1 MKKDSKMKRILA
13 RMLVVALV
21 LQMGLPLNVM
31 AAPSELQETETETEA
46 PLREEI
52 SESEEASEEATEEVA
67 TEEISE
73 VATEEISEESTEENT
88 EEVLEPISSE
98 EEMDDFGAT
107 GYTNER
113 VLNGGFRV
121 ATDENGK
128 CVLIS
133 YEGDAEE
140 VVVPAPIEIVD
151 TYAICLDS
159 IKKITFGETVKELR
173 SRCICD
179 TSNLEVIDFG
189 HVEKM
194 EAYVLFQCYSFN
206 KIILPRNN
214 FEINGQF
221 QQHAVFQS
229 KVTVEIPKEVTELP
243 KEAFGI
249 DQSTMEVEKYI
260 VEEGNPSY
268 EAIDDVLYTKP
279 QDGGRTLI
287 GYPMYK
293 PVESFVIPEDVT
305 TIGDNAFWFCCE
317 KSPLK
322 ELTISK
328 NVKTIEEEAFAYTKL
343 DKLILLANVETVVEP
358 KYAYRPNHFEGDY
371 NWICGVDELVLDG
384 EALQM
389 SVENKTKLFGEA
401 NVRKLTLPADFQGNI
416 SGKMLAT
423 YSALEKVNIAEENE
437 VYKTVDGMVLS
448 KDGTILY
455 AMPASNSNSK
465 EIIIPESV
473 TTIKTDAFYA
483 PSGKMKCPV
492 SKVTI
497 PSGVNSIEANA
508 FTPNGS
514 LGISAV
520 FEGAADAFD
529 TDAIANDGEGV
540 TIFCLQDEADELKNK
555 FPACNVIPVGMELE
569 VPEVTSQTEIVL
581 SGKADPNSVVK
592 VYVDDV
598 YATEVVTDAAGEW
611 QTFVKV
617 AVSAADDSWKINVT
631 NEDGTIFSESKYV
644 KWDGSPF
651 FSIPDEVNM
660 DSFLVYGTGLRHGT
674 TYVYV
679 DGKLAGTTKADWN
692 GKFGVRIPLEDPV
705 SGKQY
710 EVYVVSERDGYKGQS
725 EVKTFLYKDHGIKL
739 DSVTIQWSEWG
750 KDEPYEMDIT
760 NPFED
765 NRRISFDPNVPIRYT
780 VNLTESDML
789 DKVLVKVAS
798 KATATKRTLNTV
810 KIEDGT
816 WEAECAG
823 KKIVPNYVEIV
834 CVLKSGETF
843 TIYAAEI
850 FMLIDPSGYIYEV
863 ALENRV
869 EGATAEIYYKENL
882 SDEEKTLWDAENYGQ
897 VNPQVTGA
905 NGYYGW
911 DVPVGYWQ
919 VVVNKEGYQTAESEW
934 MSVPPIRTD
943 VNLELISTE
952 SAVIE
957 AVYLSGN
964 QVKVNFS
971 HYMKADTVTAEAF
984 KTEGLGKVVSVTP
997 YNAIDYKGVNV
1008 AKEFI
1013 IEFTNKAKGG
1023 ETYTLVSDA
1032 SAMETYAGI
1041 KGFGDAASEEIEMT
1055 AAAAL
1060 LKEVVIPKNVA
1071 VKAGTEKTVKLYVKG
1086 NGEDLSG
1093 FTFEVSGEL
1102 LKDETY
1108 VEAVTN
1114 KEGVAEFVIVAEEPC
1129 TSWIDVAIGE
1139 TEATIRV
1146 DVLRSGEL
1154 VDELEAV
1161 SLNTKDFDITLDKT
1175 EYTYTGEPNEPAVKI
1190 EDTNKKVLEQDK
1202 DYTVSYENNVDAG
1215 KNATVVINGI
1225 GAYKGTVKVPFTI
1238 LAVELKKEN
1247 IKLSKNAYKLSEY
1260 ANEELAQGLL
1270 PAVEVKVGE
1279 KLLEEGKDYVVKAT
1293 NNKQPGKAKAVVTG
1307 VNNYAKEFTYE
1318 YSIEG
1323 VNLAKVKF
1331 NKISAQSILDAPIE
1345 IIPTVDA
1352 KYLEKTGAKEIK
1364 FNMAFDKND
1373 KPGTATIYLYGGDGM
1388 NTTGKRKLTFKI
1400 EKVKFTKDNLI
1411 VGTALDENGNV
1422 ISGIAPQD
1430 YTGEALKPEVY
1441 VAVKYGEELIA
1452 LEEGKDYTLSYS
1464 NNVKAG
1470 KLDKEGNPVASAKVT
1485 VKGKGNF
1492 TGSVART
1499 FVINPIAIGN
1509 GETLSD
1515 YIAMDVLNIIKYTG
1529 KNAKPAPKLYYTA
1542 NDKKVALKAGKD
1554 YKITCEQKGE
1564 KDKTVKVE
1572 YTINGIGNFKGSA
1585 KAFVWV
1591 TDEKVS
1597 MKLTK
1602 KSAVY
1607 TGGEI
1612 TLAEDEIK
1620 VFRGKTEVDKAHY
1633 SVTYL
1638 NNVNAGTA
1646 TVIVKGDEKN
1656 FVGEAVA
1663 TFKITPKVLAEAEDG
1678 IHVNLA
1684 ESKVFTGYPVELG
1697 EEEVEVYDSK
1707 AEKEL
1712 IQTKDFTLKYSSN
1725 TKIGTAKVTLTG
1737 KGNYKGKIVKTFK
1750 ITKLPEFVSKNMIC
1764 LGVPATF
1771 TNKPVKPYMVAWYF
1785 ENGML
1790 GSEEVVL
1797 NPSAVFTISY
1807 KDNVNSGTGTIIL
1820 KPKKGV
1826 FEKVTDEQI
1835 VSTFSIDKADINDV
1849 KANVIKVQP
1858 FKGKAVTPKVSLK
1871 LGSYKLKEGVDYT
1884 VEYENNDSRGR
1895 ATIII
1900 KAIEKNG
1907 EKEGNFTGEKRI
1919 NFFIF

>member
-31 AAPSELQETETETEA
+31 AAPSELQESETEMPVSEDV
-46 PLREEI
+46 
-52 SESEEASEEATEEVA
+52 SESEEFSQ
-67 TEEISE
+67 
-73 VATEEISEESTEENT
+73 ESTKPFP
-88 EEVLEPISSE
+88 EPSE
-98 EEMDDFGAT
+98 EEIGNYTAE

-113 VLNGGFRV
+113 VLDDVFRV
-121 ATDENGK
+121 ATDANGK

-133 YEGDAEE
+133 YEGNAEE
-140 VVVPAPIEIVD
+140 IIVPEPIEVVAAGAFKDVPVKKIVFGDSVKVLETSCMSELEFLEVVDFGYVEQMDHAPICNCTYLKEVTISRAECDVD
-151 TYAICLDS
+151 M
-159 IKKITFGETVKELR
+159 F
-173 SRCICD
+173 
-179 TSNLEVIDFG
+179 
-189 HVEKM
+189 
-194 EAYVLFQCYSFN
+194 
-206 KIILPRNN
+206 
-214 FEINGQF
+214 INGYMGN
-221 QQHAVFQS
+221 A
-229 KVTVEIPKEVTELP
+229 KATIIIPKEVVSLP
-243 KEAFGI
+243 EAIGMN
-249 DQSTMEVEKYI
+249 QYSMPVEKYV
-260 VEEGNPSY
+260 VEEGNLSF
-268 EAIDDVLYTKP
+268 EAIDGVLFGIA
-279 QDGGRTLI
+279 QNGERTLL
-287 GYPMYK
+287 GYPAYK
-293 PVESFVIPEDVT
+293 QDASYVIPEDVT
-305 TIGDNAFWFCCE
+305 TIGSRAFEW
-317 KSPLK
+317 SLIGLNLK

-328 NVKTIEEEAFAYTKL
+328 NVKIIEKEAFNYTKL
-343 DKLILLANVETVVEP
+343 DRLTLLANIETIADETAFYGFYAFPAGVKEVELG
-358 KYAYRPNHFEGDY
+358 AD
-371 NWICGVDELVLDG
+371 
-384 EALQM
+384 ALQM
-389 SVENKTKLFGEA
+389 SDELLSKFLKNTEC
-401 NVRKLTLPADFQGNI
+401 RKLILPAEYQKEI
-416 SGKMLAT
+416 SGKTIAS
-423 YSALEKVNIAEENE
+423 YRHLEEVEISEGNIL
-437 VYKTVDGMVLS
+437 YKSQNGAVLS
-448 KDGTILY
+448 KDGTVLY
-455 AMPASNSNSK
+455 AVPMSSSGAK
-465 EIIIPESV
+465 EFVVPSTV
-473 TTIKTDAFYA
+473 KTIKSDAFSA
-483 PSGKMKCPV
+483 KLSTLSKPIN
-492 SKVTI
+492 KVTI
-497 PSGVNSIEANA
+497 PEGVEVVDSNA
-508 FTPNGS
+508 FDIGYLNVGDKK
-514 LGISAV
+514 LEISAV
-520 FEGAADAFD
+520 FSGAAEVFAD
-529 TDAIANDGEGV
+529 DAIANGGAGV
-540 TIFCLQDEADELKNK
+540 TIYCQIEEADDFKTK
-555 FPACNVIPVGMELE
+555 FPQCEIVSIGMEFE
-569 VPEVTSQTEIVL
+569 APAVVSQTEVVL
-581 SGKADPNSVVK
+581 SGKAEPNSVVK
-592 VYVDDV
+592 IYVDDV
-598 YATEVVTDAAGEW
+598 YVKDVVTDASGGWTTYANLPK
-611 QTFVKV
+611 T
-617 AVSAADDSWKINVT
+617 SAESWKIYVS
-631 NEDGTIFSESKYV
+631 NEDGTVLSVSKYV
-644 KWDGSPF
+644 LWNAITDVF
-651 FSIPDEVNM
+651 IPDEAAESTIMVSGTALRDSIVSIYVDDVKVEEAETNWNGYFCANVELPDASADKEYQVYVRSEREGHVVYTEPKTVKYIDAVVRLESVWMKIPVNRQDDPM
-660 DSFLVYGTGLRHGT
+660 HNILDPHWILHQPKLVYLPDMGYPVHYVAEVVNSDEIEKMTFKIAEKHGAEG
-674 TYVYV
+674 VEL
-679 DGKLAGTTKADWN
+679 DAIKRENGDW
-692 GKFGVRIPLEDPV
+692 
-705 SGKQY
+705 
-710 EVYVVSERDGYKGQS
+710 EVE
-725 EVKTFLYKDHGIKL
+725 F
-739 DSVTIQWSEWG
+739 
-750 KDEPYEMDIT
+750 
-760 NPFED
+760 
-765 NRRISFDPNVPIRYT
+765 ISDT
-780 VNLTESDML
+780 
-789 DKVLVKVAS
+789 
-798 KATATKRTLNTV
+798 
-810 KIEDGT
+810 
-816 WEAECAG
+816 
-823 KKIVPNYVEIV
+823 IVPNYVEIE
-834 CVLKSGETF
+834 CTLKNGISF
-843 TIYAAEI
+843 TLYACEFAV
-850 FMLIDPSGYIYEV
+850 LIDPSGYVYEV
-863 ALENRV
+863 TPEHRV

-882 SDEEKTLWDAENYGQ
+882 SDEEKTLWDAENYEQ

-905 NGYYGW
+905 DGYYGW

-934 MSVPPIRTD
+934 MSVPPIRTN

-957 AVYLSGN
+957 AAYLSGN

-971 HYMKADTVTAEAF
+971 HYMKAASVTPEAF
-984 KTEGLGKVVSVTP
+984 VAEGLGKVVSVTA
-997 YNAIDYKGVNV
+997 YNEIDYKGTKV

-1013 IEFTNKAKGG
+1013 VEFKNKAKTGDEYQLEADG
-1023 ETYTLVSDA
+1023 

-1041 KGFGDAASEEIEMT
+1041 KGLGDDDSMVLDLV

-1086 NGEDLSG
+1086 DGEDLSG

-1114 KEGVAEFVIVAEEPC
+1114 KEGVAEFVIAAEEPC
-1129 TSWIDVAIGE
+1129 TSWIDVAIAE

-1146 DVLRSGEL
+1146 DVLRSDEL

-1161 SLNTKDFDITLDKT
+1161 ELNTKDFNITLDKT

-1190 EDTNKKVLEQDK
+1190 EDSNKKVLEQDK
-1202 DYTVSYENNVDAG
+1202 DYTVSYVNNVNAG
-1215 KNATVVINGI
+1215 NNATVVINGI
-1225 GAYKGTVKVPFTI
+1225 GAYKGTVEVPFTI

-1260 ANEELAQGLL
+1260 TNEELAQGLL

-1279 KLLEEGKDYVVKAT
+1279 LLLTEGKDYVVTAE
-1293 NNKQPGKAKAVVTG
+1293 NNKQPGKAKAVVKG
-1307 VNNYAKEFTYE
+1307 INNYAMEVAYE
-1318 YSIEG
+1318 YTIEG

-1331 NKISAQSILDAPIE
+1331 NKIPTQSILDAPIE

-1364 FNMAFDKND
+1364 FNMAFEKND
-1373 KPGTATIYLYGGDGM
+1373 KPGTATIYLYGGEGM
-1388 NTTGKRKLTFKI
+1388 NTTGKKKITFKI
-1400 EKVKFTKDNLI
+1400 EKVKLTKDNLV
-1411 VGTALDENGNV
+1411 VGTFLGRDDKV
-1422 ISGIAPQD
+1422 VPGIAPQD
-1430 YTGEALKPEVY
+1430 YTGEALKPAVY

-1464 NNVKAG
+1464 NNVKAS
-1470 KLDKEGNPVASAKVT
+1470 KLDKAGNPVASAKVT

-1492 TGSVART
+1492 TGSAART

-1591 TDEKVS
+1591 TDEKISV
-1597 MKLTK
+1597 KL
-1602 KSAVY
+1602 SAKTVVY
-1607 TGGEI
+1607 TGKEI

-1633 SVTYL
+1633 SVSYL
-1638 NNVNAGTA
+1638 NNVDVGTS
-1646 TVIVKGDEKN
+1646 TVIISGDGVN
-1656 FVGEAVA
+1656 LIGEATSA
-1663 TFKITPKVLAEAEDG
+1663 FKITPKVLAEAEDG

-1750 ITKLPEFVSKNMIC
+1750 ITKLPEFVSKNMMCI
-1764 LGVPATF
+1764 GIPVTF
-1771 TNKPVKPYMVAWYF
+1771 TNKPVKPYLVAWYF

-1790 GSEEVVL
+1790 GSDEVVL

-1807 KDNVNSGTGTIIL
+1807 KDNVNSGTGTVIL

-1835 VSTFSIDKADINDV
+1835 VSTFRIDKADINDV

-1919 NFFIF
+1919 HFFIF